1 MEALATVIKTLALI
15 KRRSSIDRSAF
26 REHYE
31 NIHVP
36 LALPLLEGLCRYV
49 RYHIEAERFGECDFD
64 VLTAF
69 WYHDKLAT
77 DRVFARIE
85 GDEGTA
91 IRKDELEFMDKNGN
105 RFFAVSERDWQ
116 AGEEG
121 DEHLFVLISRPAGMS
136 RYDCSSKLAGDHW
149 PRLLE
154 RFDRPG
160 FALLR
165 DTFPM
170 SEDDLPYDSV
180 MQVRAVQFA
189 GLESWARSLNA
200 EGYGVTAIGT
210 RLFETKLAAPI
221 GSEVEAGA

>member
-1 MEALATVIKTLALI
+1 VIKTLALI
-15 KRRSSIDRSAF
+15 KRRASIERSAF

-31 NIHVP
+31 SVHVP
-36 LALPLLEGLCRYV
+36 LALPLLEGLSRYV
-49 RYHIEAERFGECDFD
+49 RYHVETERFGDCGFD

-69 WYHDKLAT
+69 WYRDKAAT

-85 GDEGTA
+85 GDEGAA
-91 IRKDELEFMDKNGN
+91 IRQDELLFMDKNGN

-116 AGEEG
+116 SGEEG
-121 DEHLFVLISRPAGMS
+121 DQHLFVLISRPAGMS
-136 RYDCSSKLAGDHW
+136 RCDSSSKLAGNHW
-149 PRLLE
+149 PRLLA

-165 DTFPM
+165 DAFPM
-170 SEDDLPYDSV
+170 SGDDLPYDSV
-180 MQVRAVQFA
+180 MQVRAEQFS

-210 RLFETKLAAPI
+210 RLFETKLPAPI
-221 GSEVEAGA
+221 RSQVEAGA